1 MITPCWRRGADDG
14 APLLANF
21 TVVSQLITLVLILAL
36 GGNLRGEERQQS
48 ILPKDLK
55 NGDFIE
61 IIKVKGF
68 SGQPIRGCYFL
79 SPEAKSNDHLLFVG
93 VPDEKPGFTLAVL
106 PLRISNPPE
115 KYDGSSDGVGRGIVV
130 DDRYVIKRYNPSDEF
145 RQKALQKISNLK

>member
-1 MITPCWRRGADDG
+1 M
-14 APLLANF
+14 
-21 TVVSQLITLVLILAL
+21 SQLITLVLILAL
-36 GGNLRGEERQQS
+36 GGNLRGEERQS

-79 SPEAKSNDHLLFVG
+79 SPEAKNNEHLLFVG